1 MLQQLLQGLGSTGLF
16 TSRAFLP
23 ALASAAALRWG
34 DQLPFLKDADF
45 IQQVADAPTWFTS
58 DMCLTVL
65 TILSAL
71 EIAATK
77 VPEARELLYEF
88 DRYAKAA
95 MAALTYLGVAS
106 ATDAAF
112 VQSITQDAGVLDTV
126 PAVAVGAA
134 TFFFSATR
142 GAVFSAF
149 AEADDDDATGL
160 QGLLSWLE
168 DAWSVAGLLFVI
180 LFPLLM
186 IGVIAGIFGLLYLL
200 QKRAEVREEQA
211 RIDCAS
217 CGQKV
222 YAHAMACPNCHTT
235 VPAPHR
241 IGFFGGSK
249 PEPDTNL
256 DVHPYR
262 LVEKRR
268 CPVCATKL
276 PQRSPRQTCHACGH
290 RLMAEESFAARYLSR
305 IDGRLLLVLP
315 ITFGLSFIPV
325 LGLIFGVVYYRIAL
339 ISPLRRYI
347 PLARNFLLRWFIRIL
362 LFVLIVVQVVPVV
375 GGFVVPLMA
384 LISYGSYRAT
394 FRGMLLRGGSDA
406 VPIASDQGV

>member
-34 DQLPFLKDADF
+34 DQLPVLKDAEF

-77 VPEARELLYEF
+77 VPEAREVLNEF
-88 DRYAKAA
+88 DRYAKAG

-112 VQSITQDAGVLDTV
+112 VQGITQEAGMLDTL
-126 PAVAVGAA
+126 PAVAVGAG
-134 TFFFSATR
+134 TFFFSGTR
-142 GAVFSAF
+142 GAVFGALS
-149 AEADDDDATGL
+149 EADGDDATGL

-168 DAWSVAGLLFVI
+168 DLWSVAGLLFVI

-200 QKRAEVREEQA
+200 QKRAEAKEEQA
-211 RIDCAS
+211 KIDCAS

-222 YAHAMACPNCHTT
+222 YAHAMACPNCKTA
-235 VPAPHR
+235 VPSPRR

-249 PEPDTNL
+249 ADPDPNIEA
-256 DVHPYR
+256 HPYR

-268 CPVCATKL
+268 CPVCATRL
-276 PQRSPRQTCHACGH
+276 PQRNPRQTCEACGH
-290 RLMAEESFAARYLSR
+290 ALMADESFAARYLSR
-305 IDGRLLLVLP
+305 VDGRLLLVLP
-315 ITFGLSFIPV
+315 LTFGLSFVPI

-347 PLARNFLLRWFIRIL
+347 PLARNFLLRWFIRL
-362 LFVLIVVQVVPVV
+362 LFFVLILVQVVPIV
-375 GGFVVPLMA
+375 GGFVVPVMA
-384 LISYGSYRAT
+384 LISYGSYRAS
-394 FRGMLLRGGSDA
+394 FRGMLLRGGSA
-406 VPIASDQGV
+406 GA